1 MEIIIISFY
10 LDGGKKCKMLYVFE
24 VVLEM
29 IKIKILLH
37 YLMDM
42 EEGDLILYQNENEN
56 TKKIFPFNMILNN
69 NKSIDKQHHIVL
81 KDYL

>member
-1 MEIIIISFY
+1 
-10 LDGGKKCKMLYVFE
+10 
-24 VVLEM
+24 
-29 IKIKILLH
+29 
-37 YLMDM
+37 MDM